1 MQKGISPIVAT
12 ILMIVVA
19 ITIGILVVNW
29 STSWTAR
36 ELNRED
42 AQCASSTNFVIDS
55 ARWNY
60 SSSTNQL
67 LLKITNKG
75 TQKLWNFSVT
85 LDNVTRVM
93 NFNST
98 NTSVLNNVNET
109 NAIKQEE
116 AIVLAVNL
124 TMDTTFGSTL
134 SRVTVSSRAC
144 KSISAWTSS
153 IQNYP

>member
-1 MQKGISPIVAT
+1 MRKAISPIVAT
-12 ILMIVVA
+12 VLMIAVA
-19 ITIGILVVNW
+19 ITIGLLVINW
-29 STSWTAR
+29 STSWTNQR
-36 ELNRED
+36 LQD
-42 AQCASSTNFVIDS
+42 KGVQCAGTTNYVIDS

-98 NTSVLNNVNET
+98 NTSILYNVNET

-116 AIVLAVNL
+116 AIVLGVNL
-124 TMDTTFGSTL
+124 TMDTTFGSSL
-134 SRVTVSSRAC
+134 SRVSVLNEGC
-144 KSISAWTSS
+144 KAISAWTTI